1 MTTTTDPAIALCRPD
16 DAHELHRV
24 TQAAFAGYAVLTPP
38 TGAIHET
45 VQELRAEIERA
56 GAALARRAGD
66 VVGGLRFEA
75 KPDHL
80 WVRRVAVLPALQGRG
95 IGLALMQWTVEHA
108 RGLGLP
114 EVRLGVRDALPA
126 NRSYYERLGYVL
138 VRTHEHELDRA
149 ALWHELR
156 LPVD

>member
-1 MTTTTDPAIALCRPD
+1 
-16 DAHELHRV
+16 V
-24 TQAAFAGYAVLTPP
+24 TQAAFARYAVLKPP
-38 TGAIHET
+38 SGAVYET
-45 VQELRAEIERA
+45 VEELRAEIERA
-56 GAALARRAGD
+56 GAALARQAGE
-66 VVGGLRFEA
+66 VVGGLRFEG

-95 IGLALMQWTVEHA
+95 VGMALMQWTVEHA
-108 RGLGLP
+108 RGLGLA

-126 NRSYYERLGYVL
+126 NRSYFERLGYVL

-156 LPVD
+156 LSID